1 LGMTAPLCK
10 HVRISIHGKGIVG
23 VTGTPAMPCMKP
35 YLLQTRSLDIDV
47 YIACIEKSIAN
58 ANGVIHDSNVSG

>member
-1 LGMTAPLCK
+1 MTGPLYK
-10 HVRISIHGKGIVG
+10 HVRSSMHRKGIVG
-23 VTGTPAMPCMKP
+23 VTEAPAMLCMKP
-35 YLLQTRSLDIDV
+35 ILLQTRSLDVDV